1 MSEIDISR
9 IKKIVQI
16 LSDTSHLDET
26 ELSILLSLMKNSK
39 ITNGELAKM
48 LDYKDGNSV
57 AYHTKIMQK
66 EGVIGRY
73 TLIPNWKRVGLG
85 TEFIVLAE
93 AENEEQLLEIEKLHV
108 IMADEYASKVGDI
121 VATPTISGCV
131 VLQLSLIHISEPT
144 RLGMIS
150 YAVFCLKKKKKTKK
164 NNT

>member
-26 ELSILLSLMKNSK
+26 ELSILLALMKNSK
-39 ITNGELAKM
+39 ITNGELAKL

-93 AENEEQLLEIEKLHV
+93 AENEEQLRELCFISHKDHAKRRCNRQIYSHSQLETCG
-108 IMADEYASKVGDI
+108 AG
-121 VATPTISGCV
+121 
-131 VLQLSLIHISEPT
+131 
-144 RLGMIS
+144 
-150 YAVFCLKKKKKTKK
+150 
-164 NNT
+164 N